1 MNHKRSLCLL
11 FLWVFFFTLASCK
24 KKEVP
29 PQIPPPQV
37 LVIKAE
43 AKDVPYTPSFVGQT
57 AGSKDIEV
65 RARVSGILLKRM
77 YVEGQRVKQG
87 DTLFLIDP
95 EPYKVALDQARAAH
109 AQALAS
115 YTHAK
120 LDRDRVLPL
129 FKANALSKKDR
140 DQAVSDFNVAKANLK
155 AAQARIEEAEINLGY
170 TTVTAP
176 ISGLTSKEAV
186 SEGSLISTTE
196 SSSLLT
202 RINQLDPIYVNFSYS
217 DSEAL
222 KLRKDLESGSLTSAP
237 QDDMEIELKLSDG
250 STYPEKGKMN
260 FSDNHIDTAT
270 GTLQVRGE
278 VPNPDAALLPGQFV
292 RVSLHGYT
300 RKKAILIPQRS
311 IVQRPDGKIAFIV
324 NKDSKVEPRP
334 LILGDEVGNDVI
346 VEKGLAP
353 GESIIVEGLLKARP
367 GSQVKIAVATS
378 NKDGGKEISKD
389 KGKDTNEKVTK

>member
-1 MNHKRSLCLL
+1 MLHKISLCLL
-11 FLWVFFFTLASCK
+11 FPWLIISSLISCK
-24 KKEVP
+24 KKEAP
-29 PQIPPPQV
+29 MQMPPPQV
-37 LVIKAE
+37 LVIKTE

-87 DTLFLIDP
+87 DILFLIDP
-95 EPYKVALDQARAAH
+95 EPYKVALEQARATLG
-109 AQALAS
+109 QAEAT
-115 YTHAK
+115 YTRTK

-140 DQAVSDFNVAKANLK
+140 DQAVGDFNVAKANLK
-155 AAQARIEEAEINLGY
+155 AAKARVEEAEINLGY

-196 SSSLLT
+196 TSSLLT

-222 KLRKDLESGSLTSAP
+222 KLRKDIEAGTLTSAP
-237 QDDMEIELKLSDG
+237 QDNMEVELKLSDG
-250 STYPEKGKMN
+250 STYPSKGKMN
-260 FSDNHIDTAT
+260 FSDNHINTST

-278 VPNPDAALLPGQFV
+278 LPNPDAALLPGQFV

-311 IVQRPDGKIAFIV
+311 VVQQPDGKVALIV
-324 NKDSKVEPRP
+324 NKDSKVELRP
-334 LILGDEVGNDVI
+334 ITLGDEVGNHVVVEKGISAGENVI
-346 VEKGLAP
+346 VEG
-353 GESIIVEGLLKARP
+353 ILKARP
-367 GSQVKIAVATS
+367 GTPVKMALAA
-378 NKDGGKEISKD
+378 EESKD
-389 KGKDTNEKVTK
+389 ASPPAQR